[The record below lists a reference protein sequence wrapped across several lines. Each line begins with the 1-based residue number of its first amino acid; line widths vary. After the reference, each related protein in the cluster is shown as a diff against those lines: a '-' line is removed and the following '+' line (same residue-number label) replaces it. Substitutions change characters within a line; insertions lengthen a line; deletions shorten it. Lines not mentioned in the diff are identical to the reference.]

1 MRYVR
6 LLIWNLI
13 LSISVMIFVGHLYCR
28 GRWHIYLWDFIGFMG
43 IFWVGWVFTGVLWL
57 ALHTFVDDILAEYRL
72 YAMRIRVSKFIDVK
86 SCLQR
91 ISQYLCWETRPLSA
105 LNKAISV
112 PVQVILLMTGLVVG
126 SMYVYDFLYPISFSR
141 YSDIAMIEAL
151 RREVEETF
159 TVTLSDNWL
168 HDLSTIGH
176 DVRYSRE
183 KFLDWVDSCNILYKE

>member
-176 DVRYSRE
+176 DVRYNRE
-183 KFLDWVDSCNILYKE
+183 KFLDWVDSCNILHKE

>member
-112 PVQVILLMTGLVVG
+112 PV
-126 SMYVYDFLYPISFSR
+126 
-141 YSDIAMIEAL
+141 
-151 RREVEETF
+151 
-159 TVTLSDNWL
+159 
-168 HDLSTIGH
+168 
-176 DVRYSRE
+176 
-183 KFLDWVDSCNILYKE
+183 

>member
-28 GRWHIYLWDFIGFMG
+28 GRWHIYLWDFLGFMG
-43 IFWVGWVFTGVLWL
+43 IFWVGWMLTGVLWL

-72 YAMRIRVSKFIDVK
+72 YVMSARVSKFVDVQ

-126 SMYVYDFLYPISFSR
+126 SMYVYDFFYPISFSR
-141 YSDIAMIEAL
+141 YSNIAMIEAL
-151 RREVEETF
+151 RREVETKF

-183 KFLDWVDSCNILYKE
+183 KFLDWMDSCNILHKE